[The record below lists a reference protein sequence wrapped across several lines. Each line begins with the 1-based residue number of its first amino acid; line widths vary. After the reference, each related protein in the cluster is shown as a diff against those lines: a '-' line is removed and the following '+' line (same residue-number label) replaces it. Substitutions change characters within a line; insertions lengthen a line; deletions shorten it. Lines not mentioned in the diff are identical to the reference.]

1 MSEIIDDV
9 DIMIEKLI
17 YIALQYPGEEIVK
30 GIVSKFDNNGASLNR
45 WTWVIQLTNLILLL
59 YVLEKKL
66 GNENELADLHRVIKN
81 ELMESIEGVSVSA
94 GDLVVEEEELRYL
107 ASKDV
112 QPETATDTCKLASLM
127 LGYRAPHLFHALDE
141 TVRNHALDSLPS
153 DYGMMTYLVHECI
166 KQVSGI
172 SPVEGDQTP
181 LIAALEV
188 LFEDFYKHI
197 DGQIQEY
204 FSLSS

>member
-1 MSEIIDDV
+1 
-9 DIMIEKLI
+9 MIEKLI
-17 YIALQYPGEEIVK
+17 YIALQYPGEDIVK
-30 GIVSKFDNNGASLNR
+30 GIVAKFDENGASLNR
-45 WTWVIQLTNLILLL
+45 WTWVIQITNLILLL

-66 GNENELADLHRVIKN
+66 GNENELADLHRLIKN
-81 ELMESIEGVSVSA
+81 ELMESIEGTPVTA
-94 GDLVVEEEELRYL
+94 GELVVEEEERRYL

-112 QPETATDTCKLASLM
+112 QPETNTNTCKLASLM
-127 LGYRAPHLFHALDE
+127 LGYRTPNLFHALDE

-166 KQVSGI
+166 KQVNGAE
-172 SPVEGDQTP
+172 PENGQQTS